1 MLEKLIKKL
10 KRQKRKIIVVG
21 SANVDIVAKV
31 PRLPKEGESF
41 RGESLTI
48 VHGGK
53 GANQAV
59 SLARLGADVQLIC
72 CVGKDHFGKSMK
84 ERFKEEGIPTDTIKE
99 TDETFSG
106 TALIFVD
113 KNGRNS
119 IVVIAGANHELKP
132 ADVIQRENPFI
143 TGEIFLTQLELLP
156 ETIETALI
164 QAKKNGLI
172 TVVDAGPPRKISQYI
187 FPYIDVISPNE
198 TETEFLTGRK
208 PKTKKDFRWCS
219 ERLLQ
224 MGAHSVVLKLG
235 KQGCYYFDGVNEVYV
250 PGYKVPVVDT
260 TAAGDAF
267 TSALA
272 LAWGQA
278 DIDEILDFANVVG
291 ALACTKFGAQP
302 SMPFFEEVTKFL
314 KSHNK

>member
-1 MLEKLIKKL
+1 MLENLIREL
-10 KRQKRKIIVVG
+10 KSKKRKIVVVG
-21 SANVDIVAKV
+21 SANVDIVARV

-41 RGESLTI
+41 RGESLS
-48 VHGGK
+48 VVFGGK

-59 SLARLGADVQLIC
+59 SLARLGADVQFIC

-84 ERFKEEGIPTDTIKE
+84 KSFKDEGIPTGTIKE
-99 TDETFSG
+99 TGEAFSG

-113 KNGRNS
+113 NQGRNS

-132 ADVIQRENPFI
+132 EDVIRQEKVFQK
-143 TGEIFLTQLELLP
+143 GDVFLTQLELLP

-172 TVVDAGPPRKISQYI
+172 TIVDAGPPRNISKDI

-198 TETEFLTGRK
+198 TETEFLTGKK
-208 PKTKKDFRWCS
+208 PSGHKNWLWCA
-219 ERLLQ
+219 EKLLNL
-224 MGAHSVVLKLG
+224 GARSVVLKLG
-235 KQGCYYFDGVNEVYV
+235 AQGCFYYDGIDEIYL
-250 PGYKVPVVDT
+250 PGCKVSVIDT

-272 LAWGQA
+272 FAWGQA
-278 DIDEILDFANVVG
+278 CIIDVLNFANAVG

-302 SMPFFEEVTKFL
+302 SMPRFEEVSKFI
-314 KSHNK
+314 KTNKI

>member
-1 MLEKLIKKL
+1 MNKKFFDTIKN
-10 KRQKRKIIVVG
+10 QKKKIIVVG
-21 SANVDIVAKV
+21 SANVDIVARV

-41 RGESLTI
+41 RGESLSI
-48 VHGGK
+48 VFGGK

-59 SLARLGADVQLIC
+59 SLARLGADINFIS
-72 CVGKDHFGKSMK
+72 CVGKDHFGMSMK
-84 ERFKEEGIPTDTIKE
+84 KSFKDEGIPINTIKE
-99 TDETFSG
+99 TSNAFSG

-113 KNGRNS
+113 KDGRNS

-132 ADVIQRENPFI
+132 EDIIKREN
-143 TGEIFLTQLELLP
+143 IFKKGDILLTQLELLP

-164 QAKKNGLI
+164 LAKKNGMI
-172 TVVDAGPPRKISQYI
+172 TIVDAGPPRNISKHI

-198 TETEFLTGRK
+198 TETEFLTGINPSK
-208 PKTKKDFRWCS
+208 S
-219 ERLLQ
+219 ENRLKCAEMFLK
-224 MGAHSVVLKLG
+224 MGVSSVVLKLG
-235 KQGCYYFDGVNEVYV
+235 SQGCYYNDNSYEIYM

-272 LAWGQA
+272 YVWGQA
-278 DIDEILDFANVVG
+278 EIDDVLDFANAVG

-302 SMPFFEEVTKFL
+302 SMPHLDEVQKFL
-314 KSHNK
+314 KKHRK